1 MSFQEPL
8 FFSPLYQER
17 PWGGRALEQ
26 KLGRTLPSL
35 AAFGES
41 WECTDRLDAQS
52 RVHAGPHQGADLHS
66 LWTHHREAVFGPHL
80 ADAERFPLLLKL
92 LDAREPLSVQVHPSG
107 KETGTPLGEPKNEWW
122 YILAAEPDA
131 AVYAG
136 FQASLSRA
144 EFEAALATG
153 AVEPL
158 LHKIP
163 VQAGD
168 SLYVP
173 GGRCHAIGGGCLIA
187 EVQQNSDTTFRVFD
201 WNRKGPDG
209 LPRALHLEQSLA
221 CISFSDV
228 TPSLAPP
235 LGQNPFSCEFFD
247 IQEIQLREKATQP
260 AAGGSIFLVLSGRVS
275 VGSNTFARGDWFLLP
290 FQAGALE
297 FSPESPVTAMLQV
310 RLPRAQTAGR

>member
-1 MSFQEPL
+1 M
-8 FFSPLYQER
+8 
-17 PWGGRALEQ
+17 
-26 KLGRTLPSL
+26 
-35 AAFGES
+35 
-41 WECTDRLDAQS
+41 
-52 RVHAGPHQGADLHS
+52 
-66 LWTHHREAVFGPHL
+66 
-80 ADAERFPLLLKL
+80 LLKL

-107 KETGTPLGEPKNEWW
+107 KETGPSLGEPKNEWW

-136 FQASLSRA
+136 FQSLLSQP

-153 AVEPL
+153 TVEPL
-158 LHKIP
+158 LHRIP
-163 VQAGD
+163 VKAGD
-168 SLYVP
+168 SIYIP

-235 LGQNPFSCEFFD
+235 LGQKRFSCEFFD
-247 IQEIQLREKATQP
+247 LQKIFLRERTSLP
-260 AAGGSIFLVLSGRVS
+260 DAGGGIFLVLSGRVS
-275 VGSNTFARGDWFLLP
+275 VGSRTFGLGDWFLLP

-297 FSPESPVTAMLQV
+297 FSPESPATELLQV
-310 RLPRAQTAGR
+310 RLPQAGRATHEGKLQV